1 MKNRTI
7 FTLLAAFCMHLAAWS
22 QTIPT
27 INPQFTYTD
36 DEGQEQTTTS
46 ASESA
51 PLVATFTSGTEN
63 AEGWEAHYE
72 WHFYKDG
79 KRSEPYLIRYDET
92 TDYTFTQ
99 AGTHFVELYAIF
111 TQGTDTVAYTEE
123 YWTSEGA
130 PLSISI
136 SESKLNMPNAFSPN
150 GDGINDIYKAKE
162 GYQSIVE
169 FHAYIFNRWGQ
180 KLYEWTD
187 PAGGWDGK
195 YKGKGEDIPEGE
207 AMARYAI
214 NKGIDESKIIIEDK
228 STNTKENLLFSSKL
242 MIKESPRVGLVTTS
256 YHVFRALILAKD
268 LGIRCI
274 GFGSVTKWYFTLN
287 ALIRE
292 FIGYLSMTWKKH
304 VIVIILYSICIVIL
318 SIVR

>member
-1 MKNRTI
+1 MKKRTI
-7 FTLLAAFCMHLAAWS
+7 FTLLAAFCMQLAAWS

-63 AEGWEAHYE
+63 ADGWEAHYE

-99 AGTHFVELYAIF
+99 AGTHSVELYAIF

-123 YWTSEGA
+123 YWTSEGS

-169 FHAYIFNRWGQ
+169 CLHLQPLGTETLRMDRPCRRMGRQIQRQGCGARRVLLSGESQGRRRQ
-180 KLYEWTD
+180 KIRHQN
-187 PAGGWDGK
+187 GC
-195 YKGKGEDIPEGE
+195 
-207 AMARYAI
+207 
-214 NKGIDESKIIIEDK
+214 ES
-228 STNTKENLLFSSKL
+228 
-242 MIKESPRVGLVTTS
+242 
-256 YHVFRALILAKD
+256 A
-268 LGIRCI
+268 
-274 GFGSVTKWYFTLN
+274 
-287 ALIRE
+287 
-292 FIGYLSMTWKKH
+292 
-304 VIVIILYSICIVIL
+304 
-318 SIVR
+318 

>member
-22 QTIPT
+22 QAIPT

-111 TQGTDTVAYTEE
+111 TQGSDTVAYAEE
-123 YWTSEGA
+123 YWTS
-130 PLSISI
+130 
-136 SESKLNMPNAFSPN
+136 
-150 GDGINDIYKAKE
+150 
-162 GYQSIVE
+162 
-169 FHAYIFNRWGQ
+169 
-180 KLYEWTD
+180 
-187 PAGGWDGK
+187 
-195 YKGKGEDIPEGE
+195 
-207 AMARYAI
+207 
-214 NKGIDESKIIIEDK
+214 
-228 STNTKENLLFSSKL
+228 
-242 MIKESPRVGLVTTS
+242 
-256 YHVFRALILAKD
+256 
-268 LGIRCI
+268 
-274 GFGSVTKWYFTLN
+274 
-287 ALIRE
+287 
-292 FIGYLSMTWKKH
+292 
-304 VIVIILYSICIVIL
+304 
-318 SIVR
+318 